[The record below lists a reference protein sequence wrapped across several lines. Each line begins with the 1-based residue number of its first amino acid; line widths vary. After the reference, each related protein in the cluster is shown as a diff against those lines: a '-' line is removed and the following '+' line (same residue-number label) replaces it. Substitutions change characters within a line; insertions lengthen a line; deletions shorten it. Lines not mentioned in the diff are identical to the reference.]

1 MRVDSDRVAGLRLE
15 LRWPLFGQHHREI
28 VRLTLWGEGEVGQGE
43 AAPLAGFTREDA
55 AMAYLAL
62 ERVQLVRDWPE
73 DAAGVAAEVAALG
86 LPPTAACAVETAL
99 LDLLGRVRGVP
110 VAQLL
115 AADALVQVPVSRL
128 CSDVAGA
135 VQAVADGIGTIKI
148 KVGEGSWQDDL
159 LRVRLIRQALGS
171 GVRLRLDANQ
181 RWSPAVARE
190 ALDDLAALGVEAIEE
205 PLSGGDLSLL
215 SGLRGRGT
223 PIALDETVRS
233 AADLDRAVDAGAGD
247 AVVLKPMFIGGLWS
261 AVALGRQAAA
271 AGLVVW
277 MSTAIDGAVGQRAA
291 LHAAAALGGGVA
303 HGLDTAAWIVG
314 DPLLPPAI
322 ADGRVLVEGPGL
334 GLNHPSAR

>member
-1 MRVDSDRVAGLRLE
+1 VRVGSDRVTGLRLG
-15 LRWPLFGQHHREI
+15 LRWPLRGQHHREI
-28 VRLTLWGEGEVGQGE
+28 VRLSLWGEGEVGQGE

-73 DAAGVAAEVAALG
+73 DAAGIAAEVTALG

-110 VAQLL
+110 VARLL
-115 AADALVQVPVSRL
+115 AHDALGQVPVSRL
-128 CSDVAGA
+128 CSDLASA
-135 VQAVADGIGTIKI
+135 VQALADGIGTIKI

-181 RWSPAVARE
+181 RWSPEVARQ

-205 PLSGGDLSLL
+205 PVAGGDLALL
-215 SGLRGRGT
+215 AGLRGLGT

-233 AADLDRAVDAGAGD
+233 AADLDRALGAGAGD

-261 AVALGRQAAA
+261 AMAVGRKAAA
-271 AGLVVW
+271 AGMVVW

-291 LHAAAALGGGVA
+291 LHAAAALGGTVA

-314 DPLLPPAI
+314 DALLPPAI
-322 ADGRVLVEGPGL
+322 AGGRAMVEGPGL
-334 GLNHPSAR
+334 GLAPPSVR